1 MGTTATR
8 NRGALHWR
16 SPDGRRARSQRWKG
30 EHMVPCVQRKHWEEL
45 KEQVSEMEEYGG
57 GGGGTRRAPH
67 REWRA
72 DRDAGA
78 SGVSRGRPRDRAGL
92 MRTGRGSQVYD
103 ARG

>member
-1 MGTTATR
+1 MGTPATR

-16 SPDGRRARSQRWKG
+16 SPDGRRARSQQWKG
-30 EHMVPCVQRKHWEEL
+30 EHTVPCVQRKHREEL

-72 DRDAGA
+72 DRDPGA
-78 SGVSRGRPRDRAGL
+78 RWLCWGRPRDGDGV
-92 MRTGRGSQVYD
+92 GRLGGGPRSLQ
-103 ARG
+103 